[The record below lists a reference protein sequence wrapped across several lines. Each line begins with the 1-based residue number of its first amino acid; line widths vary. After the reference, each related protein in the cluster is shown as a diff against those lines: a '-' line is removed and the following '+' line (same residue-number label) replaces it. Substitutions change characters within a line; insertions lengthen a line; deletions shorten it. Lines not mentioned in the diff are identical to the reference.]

1 MSLYA
6 IASPD
11 AREPGPLVTFVLKR
25 TVAKVLSIGL
35 LEFYKYPAE
44 HWIHLRTTRVDGVG
58 VMSIGRSRSLPLWN
72 TDPARTNAT
81 RCGALT
87 ARYFAP

>member
-35 LEFYKYPAE
+35 LEFYKYLSRALDSLEDDQSRWCRRNVDRSFQEFALME
-44 HWIHLRTTRVDGVG
+44 HRPGTDQRDQV
-58 VMSIGRSRSLPLWN
+58 RSR
-72 TDPARTNAT
+72 
-81 RCGALT
+81 
-87 ARYFAP
+87 